1 MADESFREIQLSGKQ
16 LIALFMAAAVVL
28 IATFLSGVLVGRG
41 VRSQQEPA
49 ISADAAQ
56 APGGAVDPT
65 ASTTPPKPALQAEPQ
80 AQAAPPSTP
89 PPQADEDPALYARG
103 QAKPA
108 PPAAAPAAAA
118 TPAGGGADTKP
129 ADAKAKETPT
139 AGLAPAVGEPA
150 GTGYFVKVVAYRT
163 KAEADKM
170 AARLSTKG
178 YAAYVTPVTGK
189 GAALY
194 SVRVGKFTSRQ
205 DAEAAKR
212 RLEQEEQLKPSIAR

>member
-28 IATFLSGVLVGRG
+28 IVTFLSGVLVGRG
-41 VRSQQEPA
+41 VRSQQEPS
-49 ISADAAQ
+49 ISADTAQ
-56 APGGAVDPT
+56 ASAGAVDPT
-65 ASTTPPKPALQAEPQ
+65 APMTPPKPAPQAEPQ
-80 AQAAPPSTP
+80 AQAAPSSTP

-103 QAKPA
+103 QTKPVSTA
-108 PPAAAPAAAA
+108 AAAPAG
-118 TPAGGGADTKP
+118 AGGVAKP
-129 ADAKAKETPT
+129 ADAKPKETS
-139 AGLAPAVGEPA
+139 AAAAAPGGSEPA
-150 GTGYFVKVVAYRT
+150 GTGYYVKVVAYRT
-163 KAEADKM
+163 KAEADRM

-189 GAALY
+189 GASLY
-194 SVRVGKFTSRQ
+194 SVRVGKFPARE

>member
-28 IATFLSGVLVGRG
+28 IVTFLSGVLVGRG

-49 ISADAAQ
+49 ITADATQ
-56 APGGAVDPT
+56 ASGGAVDPT
-65 ASTTPPKPALQAEPQ
+65 APPTPVRPAPQAEPQ
-80 AQAAPPSTP
+80 AQPAQSSAP
-89 PPQADEDPALYARG
+89 PPQADEGPTLSARG
-103 QAKPA
+103 QATP
-108 PPAAAPAAAA
+108 APAAARGGAGADA
-118 TPAGGGADTKP
+118 TPAEATPKP
-129 ADAKAKETPT
+129 NPAV
-139 AGLAPAVGEPA
+139 GLAPAAGEPA

-189 GAALY
+189 GAALF
-194 SVRVGKFTSRQ
+194 SVRVGKFATRQ

>member
-56 APGGAVDPT
+56 TSGGAVDPT
-65 ASTTPPKPALQAEPQ
+65 APPAPVKPTPEAEPPVQ
-80 AQAAPPSTP
+80 TAPPLTP
-89 PPQADEDPALYARG
+89 PPQADEAPALYARG
-103 QAKPA
+103 QAKPTQ
-108 PPAAAPAAAA
+108 AATGAPAGA
-118 TPAGGGADTKP
+118 GADAKP
-129 ADAKAKETPT
+129 ADAKAKETPAAAT
-139 AGLAPAVGEPA
+139 VPGGADPAA
-150 GTGYFVKVVAYRT
+150 TGYFVKVVAYRT
-163 KAEADKM
+163 KAEADRM
-170 AARLSTKG
+170 TARLSAKG
-178 YAAYVTPVTGK
+178 YAAYVTPVTSK

-194 SVRVGKFTSRQ
+194 SVRVGKFPTRQ

>member
-28 IATFLSGVLVGRG
+28 IGTFLSGVLVGRG
-41 VRSQQEPA
+41 VRSQVQPPIA
-49 ISADAAQ
+49 ADAAQ
-56 APGGAVDPT
+56 APGGAGDPT
-65 ASTTPPKPALQAEPQ
+65 ASTTAPKALPQAEPQ
-80 AQAAPPSTP
+80 AQVVASSTP
-89 PPQADEDPALYARG
+89 PPQADEVPAAVAG
-103 QAKPA
+103 GDAKPVQTAAAAKPA
-108 PPAAAPAAAA
+108 DVKPKEPPAGAAAP
-118 TPAGGGADTKP
+118 GGS
-129 ADAKAKETPT
+129 ET
-139 AGLAPAVGEPA
+139 A

-170 AARLSTKG
+170 AARLSAKG
-178 YAAYVTPVTGK
+178 YAAYVTPVAGK
-189 GAALY
+189 GASLY

>member
-28 IATFLSGVLVGRG
+28 IVTFLSGVLVGRG
-41 VRSQQEPA
+41 VRSQQEPPIA
-49 ISADAAQ
+49 ADRAQ
-56 APGGAVDPT
+56 ASAAAVDPT
-65 ASTTPPKPALQAEPQ
+65 APAAPPKPGPQAEPQ
-80 AQAAPPSTP
+80 AQAAPPSAP
-89 PPQADEDPALYARG
+89 PPQADEDPALYARAQTKPVPTAATAPAG
-103 QAKPA
+103 AAADAKPREI
-108 PPAAAPAAAA
+108 PLPVTVPAAAA
-118 TPAGGGADTKP
+118 PGGS
-129 ADAKAKETPT
+129 ET
-139 AGLAPAVGEPA
+139 G

-163 KAEADKM
+163 KAEADRM

-189 GAALY
+189 GASLY
-194 SVRVGKFTSRQ
+194 SVRVGKFTTRQ

>member
-28 IATFLSGVLVGRG
+28 IVTFLSGVLVGRG

-49 ISADAAQ
+49 TSADASQ
-56 APGGAVDPT
+56 ASASAVDPT
-65 ASTTPPKPALQAEPQ
+65 QPTPPPRPAPQAEPQ
-80 AQAAPPSTP
+80 AQAAPSSTP

-103 QAKPA
+103 QTKPV
-108 PPAAAPAAAA
+108 PTAAAV
-118 TPAGGGADTKP
+118 PAGAGDVAKP
-129 ADAKAKETPT
+129 ADA
-139 AGLAPAVGEPA
+139 
-150 GTGYFVKVVAYRT
+150 GYFVKVVAYRT
-163 KAEADKM
+163 KAEADRM

-189 GAALY
+189 GASLY
-194 SVRVGKFTSRQ
+194 SVRVGKLPTRQ
-205 DAEAAKR
+205 DAETAKR

>member
-49 ISADAAQ
+49 VSADAAQ
-56 APGGAVDPT
+56 ASGSAVDPT
-65 ASTTPPKPALQAEPQ
+65 APPTPIKPAPEAEPPV
-80 AQAAPPSTP
+80 QAAPPLTP
-89 PPQADEDPALYARG
+89 PPQADEAPASSARG
-103 QAKPA
+103 QAQPA
-108 PPAAAPAAAA
+108 QAATVAPAA
-118 TPAGGGADTKP
+118 GGVDGKP
-129 ADAKAKETPT
+129 A
-139 AGLAPAVGEPA
+139 V
-150 GTGYFVKVVAYRT
+150 TGYFLKVVAYRT
-163 KAEADKM
+163 KAEADRM

-178 YAAYVTPVTGK
+178 YTAYVAPVTSK

-194 SVRVGKFTSRQ
+194 SVRVGTFPTRP